1 MHRSIRGRS
10 GCDTEPSLSASGV
23 NAVGSLC
30 VGRHRVAI
38 NAAEGASRVALKSPH
53 GSPHKHDTF
62 EAHGEPLGVEEVR
75 LTKRALGWP
84 EDKVFYIP
92 DEALAQFRKAVEQGR
107 ELETQWNRRVDALG
121 AVDPKAAGTFREVLT
136 GELPKGWEAVLPR
149 FTPADGA
156 MATRDAGQKAI
167 TALADVVPNL
177 IGGSGDLDPS
187 TRTALKGHGDFES
200 PPV

>member
-1 MHRSIRGRS
+1 ALNAAKAEQNR
-10 GCDTEPSLSASGV
+10 PSLI
-23 NAVGSLC
+23 
-30 VGRHRVAI
+30 VARTHI
-38 NAAEGASRVALKSPH
+38 GY
-53 GSPHKHDTF
+53 GSPNKHDTF
-62 EAHGEPLGVEEVR
+62 QAHGEPLGVEEVR

-84 EDKVFYIP
+84 EDKAFYIP

-121 AVDPKAAGTFREVLT
+121 AVDPEAAGKFRQVFT
-136 GELPKGWEAVLPR
+136 GELPKGWEAGLPR

-167 TALADVVPNL
+167 TALAEVVPNL

-187 TRTALKGHGDFES
+187 TRTTLKRLGDFES
-200 PPV
+200 PL